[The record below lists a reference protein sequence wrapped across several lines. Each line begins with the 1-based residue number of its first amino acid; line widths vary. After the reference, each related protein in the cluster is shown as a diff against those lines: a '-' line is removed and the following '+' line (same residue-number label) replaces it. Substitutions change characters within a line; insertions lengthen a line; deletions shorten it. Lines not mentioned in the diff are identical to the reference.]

1 MIGSDD
7 NRSFVRN
14 VFAANGLQTEK
25 DGKQYSKKQ
34 LYKSVPHEIHL
45 SFLAKDRIV
54 SVTS

>member
-45 SFLAKDRIV
+45 SF
-54 SVTS
+54 